1 MANEDKNLI
10 SGIADTVGGAL
21 GSVGEAVSGA
31 VGSVL
36 GNNDTPKAAPARTRK
51 PRKAAATSATAA
63 ATAAATTTEAPA
75 PPVSAK
81 AAPKESNLPEYLRT
95 RRAEV
100 GRVVSDKMQNTVVVS
115 VERSKTHP
123 IYKKVIRRSVK
134 FMAHDE
140 MGSAIGDTVRII
152 ESRPMSKRKRWR
164 VVEIIQRA
172 ERV

>member
-1 MANEDKNLI
+1 MANEDKNLL

-21 GSVGEAVSGA
+21 GSVSGA

-36 GNNDTPKAAPARTRK
+36 GNNDTPKAPAARTRK
-51 PRKAAATSATAA
+51 PRKAAATTS
-63 ATAAATTTEAPA
+63 EAA
-75 PPVSAK
+75 PPPASAK
-81 AAPKESNLPEYLRT
+81 AAPSESSLPEYLRT

-123 IYKKVIRRSVK
+123 IYKKVIRQSVK

-140 MGSAIGDTVRII
+140 IGSAVGDTVRII
-152 ESRPMSKRKRWR
+152 ESRPISKRKRWR